1 MEPHVDMSSSKRV
14 FCRIGLALAVIFVL
28 SNLSGYLLGLL
39 IESVPAVGT
48 FLRKNGWAEWI
59 INMLPLYL
67 FAIPPGLLILKNLPA
82 KAPRDMALKAKYL
95 LEYIP
100 ICMFI
105 MYSGSLIGTI
115 LSFVLS
121 GGTATNPV
129 EDYLKDQSILKIISV
144 VVLAPLVEEFLFR
157 KTIIDHTVRYGE
169 KWAVL
174 LSAVTF
180 GLLHQNFF
188 QFFYAAG
195 LGALLA
201 YVYVRTGRLRYS
213 VFLHSFVNFLGGV
226 IAPWLLKGVERMQ
239 DPSSLTPMGVLAL
252 LGVLMYS
259 MVLIGMYIFGLIRT
273 VIRCKQLL
281 WIPGE
286 EELPHGVGFRTVF
299 VNRGVILFAVLCVV
313 AMVLTAVFY

>member
-1 MEPHVDMSSSKRV
+1 MEPHDDMSSSKRV

-115 LSFVLS
+115 LSFDLS

-213 VFLHSFVNFLGGV
+213 VFLHSF
-226 IAPWLLKGVERMQ
+226 A
-239 DPSSLTPMGVLAL
+239 SAHHLA
-252 LGVLMYS
+252 S
-259 MVLIGMYIFGLIRT
+259 FS
-273 VIRCKQLL
+273 
-281 WIPGE
+281 
-286 EELPHGVGFRTVF
+286 FF
-299 VNRGVILFAVLCVV
+299 
-313 AMVLTAVFY
+313 